1 MVLPDLNCTPPAGE
15 EGADVNMVQEEAND
29 DDNMPQEEN
38 DDDNMLQEEADD
50 DDNMLE
56 EEADDND
63 NMLQEDDSMLQE
75 ATGTVLIILLVD
87 ILLHTP
93 IFIVFLLY
101 HNFPKLFFSFCYC
114 R

>member
-1 MVLPDLNCTPPAGE
+1 
-15 EGADVNMVQEEAND
+15 MVQEEAND